1 MQTLAEL
8 TVWLEQAG
16 IDLTLWGED
25 GAKTAVHLHRE
36 LEVGD
41 CELLDNPPRR
51 VVQVVELLIAREGMQ
66 LMEVAQEMAN
76 GRLRHRNL
84 PPAEKMKMGES
95 VEAAAIRCAEEELG
109 VEKTAV
115 SIIDDTHRQK
125 ETERMSPS
133 YPGLLSQYTVHS
145 VKTAVCNLPNGDFW
159 VDNGSFTEGDPVR
172 RHQWGWRKI
181 IDTLTVAD

>member
-1 MQTLAEL
+1 MQTLTEL
-8 TVWLEQAG
+8 TTWLEQAG
-16 IDLTLWGED
+16 IDLTLWGKD

-41 CELLDNPPRR
+41 CELRNNPPRR
-51 VVQVVELLIAREGMQ
+51 VVNVVELIITHEGKQ

-84 PPAEKMKMGES
+84 HPAEKMKMGES

-109 VEKTAV
+109 AAI
-115 SIIDDTHRQK
+115 SIIGDTHRQRK
-125 ETERMSPS
+125 REAVSAS
-133 YPGLLSQYTVHS
+133 YPMLTTQYTIHS
-145 VKTAVCNLPNGDFW
+145 VKTAVYNLPDDDFW
-159 VDNGSFTEGDPVR
+159 CDNSSFTDGDPVR

-181 IDTLTVAD
+181 IDTPTVAD